1 MRLTFKGGVHPFEGK
16 EMSKDCPVEKYLP
29 KADLA
34 YPLSQHIGAPAKPV
48 VAKGDHVL
56 AGQMI
61 AEAGGFVSVP
71 IHASVSGTV
80 KNIEP
85 RLTATGTMVNSV
97 IVENDGAY
105 EETRYPACKRA
116 VARYRYR
123 SRAILLL
130 TFSSPRALVKAVM
143 ASS

>member
-61 AEAGGFVSVP
+61 AEAGGFVSAPV
-71 IHASVSGTV
+71 HASVSGTV
-80 KNIEP
+80 IWVSPSKARVP
-85 RLTATGTMVNSV
+85 FAPAGTMV
-97 IVENDGAY
+97 
-105 EETRYPACKRA
+105 CH
-116 VARYRYR
+116 
-123 SRAILLL
+123 
-130 TFSSPRALVKAVM
+130 
-143 ASS
+143 